1 MKRSRTRPSGSR
13 NLDYQNTPKAHSL
26 TASAEAHDVLTV
38 TDLKKA
44 YPGFS
49 LYDVSFSVPPGSVV
63 GLVGSNGAGKTTTI
77 KSILG
82 LVEPDGGS
90 INVLGTRIFPA
101 DSLPSAQSIMKLVGT
116 AFDAVGFPSDI
127 TIKSIRRLMSI
138 AHDRFD
144 KAEFDR
150 YCEGFNLES
159 NKKVKALSRGMGMK
173 LSLAVAFSIS
183 PRLLIL
189 DEPTAGLDPLSREEL
204 LDILTGFVSS
214 STGILMS
221 SHITS
226 DLEKIGDHIVCID
239 QGRMVFSEPKHHIL
253 HETKLAYC
261 QKGELDSIRENCS
274 GIKGSL
280 HYSNCGS
287 SFAVL
292 ISDPVEFASKFPGI
306 RTEPMTIDDY
316 MSLMLKGDRL

>member
-1 MKRSRTRPSGSR
+1 MTRSGTHLSSSH
-13 NLDYQNTPKAHSL
+13 NLDYQNAPKAHSL
-26 TASAEAHDVLTV
+26 TVSTEAHDILTV
-38 TDLKKA
+38 TNLNKS

-49 LYDVSFSVPPGSVV
+49 LQDVSFSVPPGSVV

-82 LVEPDGGS
+82 LIEADGGS
-90 INVLGTRIFPA
+90 INILGARIFPT
-101 DSLPSAQSIMKLVGT
+101 DSPSSVQSTMKLVGT

-127 TIKSIRRLMSI
+127 TIKNIRLLMSI

-150 YCEGFNLES
+150 YCERFNLES

-189 DEPTAGLDPLSREEL
+189 DEPTAGLDPMSREEL
-204 LDILTGFVSS
+204 LEILAGFVSS

-226 DLEKIGDHIVCID
+226 DLEKIGGHIVCID
-239 QGRMVFSEPKHHIL
+239 KGRMVFSEPKHHIL

-261 QKGELDSIRENCS
+261 QKEELDSIRENCS
-274 GIKGSL
+274 KIRGDL
-280 HYSNCGS
+280 HYSDCGS
-287 SFAVL
+287 NFAVL
-292 ISDPVEFASKFPGI
+292 ISDPVEFANKFPGI

-316 MSLMLKGDRL
+316 MSLMIRGERL